1 VTNKQ
6 WWELAKHIKMAFPH
20 DKHFMSSKDD
30 AMIWYNVATE
40 WDYEIAK
47 KAIWDC
53 IKGSKYAPAISDI
66 DTAYKTEKAKQDS
79 LNSQI
84 REIYKSMENY
94 YPVCLRDEGRIN
106 AFSDALKK
114 IDGKD
119 TVDKALKVK
128 KRVIRAVEDAEKS
141 GKDDL
146 PTLSE
151 CIRKCIDG

>member
-1 VTNKQ
+1 MTNKQ

-94 YPVCLRDEGRIN
+94 YPVCLRDEDRVKTFSN
-106 AFSDALKK
+106 AIKTM
-114 IDGKD
+114 DGND
-119 TVDKALKVK
+119 TVDKAKKIK
-128 KRVIRAVEDAEKS
+128 KRVIQAVEDAER
-141 GKDDL
+141 GDIDNL